1 LDGFD
6 EDDGGEQKEIPTMS
20 LMKESLGGDIDF
32 DEDEQTVIDRTNEF
46 KRQMSMVEKKTI
58 AKAVERAKI

>member
-46 KRQMSMVEKKTI
+46 KR
-58 AKAVERAKI
+58 